1 MSSLLPLRIV
11 LGAYN
16 ERILRHYASNNP
28 SLSFQQCQQ
37 LWKDLL
43 GWMWLTQYRKSLDKA
58 TYLFGPLLQL
68 DDLWHFF
75 ILNTRDY
82 CEFCE
87 RYWGEY
93 FHHDM
98 ETPHEAHQLT
108 ADELADFLEDAIEFL
123 GEDWI
128 DRYFHHLFTEE
139 N

>member
-1 MSSLLPLRIV
+1 MSSLLPLSTL

-16 ERILRHYASNNP
+16 ERIVKHYASNNP
-28 SLSFQQCQQ
+28 SLSLQQCQQ

-58 TYLFGPLLQL
+58 TYLFGPLLHL

-82 CEFCE
+82 CEFCQQ
-87 RYWGEY
+87 YWGEY
-93 FHHDM
+93 FHHDI
-98 ETPHEAHQLT
+98 ENPHEAHQLS
-108 ADELADFLEDAIEFL
+108 ADELADFLEDAMEFL